1 MNRRRLHWG
10 WLLLLVP
17 TIIGFA
23 RLRLDVEVT
32 NLLPA
37 DLPVVEGLKLYQ
49 KHFANEN
56 ELIVTVQSSDAE
68 ATEAAARQ
76 LALTLRAQTN
86 LVARVV
92 WQPPWREHPEQMAEL
107 LALTW
112 LNQPPEVF
120 AQLASRLSPD
130 KLPAVLAATSDA
142 LATSLSP
149 DEIAHLGYDPLG
161 LSRLPE
167 SVAAQ
172 TGGLGRGEELF
183 ASHDGTFRLIFLK
196 PAAALGSYRA
206 CAAWLD
212 RIRDSVEKYRSAEKI
227 PADVRVGYTGA
238 PAFIAETAGGMERD
252 ISGSATGTLLVVGI
266 LFWWAHRRLWPF
278 CWLTVLLLLVLAETL
293 ALGGLI
299 YGALN
304 VVSLGFA
311 AILIGLTDDYPAIL
325 YQEALDHPQLS
336 ATDIRRRCTPPI
348 VWSAVTTAGAF
359 MLLNFAA
366 LPGLGQLGTLV
377 ALGVLLA
384 AVVILYCYLPI
395 ALKRRPRNGNAHQA
409 SVPTLASVHKSWPA
423 GKLALPITF
432 ALPIVILALLWYRP
446 PAIDH
451 TAEALS
457 PTDSPAYVTMK
468 AIASHLAGNG
478 DPLWILVSGRDES
491 EVARRMD
498 LLAAHAQ
505 LPEVQRWLGKVTF
518 PITLWPRLEW
528 QQTNRVTAAGLF
540 RQRDSLRTAVLAA
553 GFNDEGFA
561 FTKTVLETW
570 EHAGTVT
577 GAVWPTNESSR
588 WLLEKVAARTD
599 NGWLALGIAQPIT
612 NSAVAY
618 EGAATALGETL
629 ADNDARLTGW
639 SALGEALLANT
650 ARRLSWLAAAMLLL
664 IAFCL
669 CLAFR
674 NVREVLLSFATL
686 AAGFVGLLTLMSL
699 FGWSWN
705 LMNLMAVP
713 LLLGANVD
721 YTIHTQ
727 LALRRNAGN
736 ISGFRRTTGRAL
748 LLGGATTIVGFASL
762 AWAGNAGLASL
773 GLVCSAGIACGL
785 LASIGMLPVWWVWLS
800 PKSEVPS
807 QRSETPPPI
816 VPGTKLAAS
825 GVHPATPSSSYRA
838 EVWLLGLLVVRVLPD
853 RLCEWIS
860 VVAGAVYRWL
870 RPRRFRVVVENLLP
884 VFGDEVAVAERAAR
898 ALFREFALK
907 IAHLWRFEGGEPIDH
922 WPAEWAGGEFFT
934 SAQARGRGVLLV
946 TPHLGNWEFGG
957 AFLAERGVKL
967 LVLTLPEPGR
977 GFTELRQK
985 SRARR
990 GIETL
995 VVGEDAFA
1003 FVEII
1008 KRLQAGATVAL
1019 LVDRPP
1025 PPTAVTVGL
1034 FGRPFQASVAAAE
1047 LARASGCAIIP
1058 AIIVRNPRGYLA
1070 EILPEIVYD
1079 RAAIGDRTARIRL
1092 TQEILRAF
1100 EPAIREH
1107 AAQWYHFVP
1116 VWPK

>member
-1 MNRRRLHWG
+1 MSSRGLRWG
-10 WLLLLVP
+10 WLLLIVP
-17 TIIGFA
+17 AIIGFA
-23 RLRLDVEVT
+23 RLRFDVEVL
-32 NLLPA
+32 NLLP
-37 DLPVVEGLKLYQ
+37 DELPVVEGLKLYQ
-49 KHFANEN
+49 KHFASEN
-56 ELIVTVQSSDAE
+56 ELIVTVQSGDAE

-76 LALTLRAQTN
+76 LALALRAQTN
-86 LVARVV
+86 LVARAL

-107 LALTW
+107 VALTW
-112 LNQPPEVF
+112 LNQPPETF
-120 AQLASRLSPD
+120 ARLANRLSPD
-130 KLPAVLAATSDA
+130 NLPVELAAAGEA

-149 DEIAHLGYDPLG
+149 DELARLGYDPLG
-161 LSRLPE
+161 LSLLPE
-167 SVAAQ
+167 SVVAQ
-172 TGGLGRGEELF
+172 TGDHVQGEELF
-183 ASHDGTFRLIFLK
+183 ASRAGTFRLIFLK
-196 PAAALGSYRA
+196 PATPLGSYRA
-206 CAAWLD
+206 CAAWLESV
-212 RIRDSVEKYRSAEKI
+212 RTSVEKIRHAEKI
-227 PADVRVGYTGA
+227 PATAQVGYTGA

-266 LFWWAHRRLWPF
+266 LFWWAHRRLWPL
-278 CWLTVLLLLVLAETL
+278 CWLTVLLLLVLAGTL

-299 YGALN
+299 YGGLN

-377 ALGVLLA
+377 GLGVLLA
-384 AVVILYCYLPI
+384 AVVILYGYLPI
-395 ALKRRPRNGNAHQA
+395 ALKRRSRNGNAHQA
-409 SVPTLASVHKSWPA
+409 SIPTSAGVPKSRPG
-423 GKLALPITF
+423 GKLALPIAF
-432 ALPIVILALLWYRP
+432 ALPIVILALLWHRP

-478 DPLWILVSGRDES
+478 DPLWILVSGRDET
-491 EVARRMD
+491 EVARKMD
-498 LLAAHAQ
+498 ALAARAP
-505 LPEVQRWLGKVTF
+505 LPEVRQWLGKVTF
-518 PITLWPRLEW
+518 PIALWPRPEW
-528 QQTNRVTAAGLF
+528 QQTNLVSAAKLF
-540 RQRDSLRTAVLAA
+540 KQSASLRAAVLAA

-561 FTKTVLETW
+561 FAKTVLETW
-570 EHAGTVT
+570 ERAGKAT
-577 GAVWPTNESSR
+577 GAVWPTNETSR

-599 NGWLALGIAQPIT
+599 NGWLALGIAQPNT
-612 NSAVAY
+612 NSTVAYAGAVA
-618 EGAATALGETL
+618 ALGETL
-629 ADNDARLTGW
+629 ADNGARLTGW
-639 SALGEALLANT
+639 SALGEALLVHT
-650 ARRLSWLAAAMLLL
+650 ARRLPWLAAAMILL

-669 CLAFR
+669 WLAFR

-686 AAGFVGLLTLMSL
+686 GAGFLGLLALMSL

-705 LMNLMAVP
+705 LMNLVAVP
-713 LLLGANVD
+713 LLLGASVD

-727 LALRRNAGN
+727 LALRRNGGN
-736 ISGFRRTTGRAL
+736 IIGFRRTTGRAL

-773 GLVCSAGIACGL
+773 GLVCSVGIACGL
-785 LASIGMLPVWWVWLS
+785 LASIGLLPVWWVWLS
-800 PKSEVPS
+800 PASEVQSQSSEKPS
-807 QRSETPPPI
+807 PI
-816 VPGTKLAAS
+816 LPGATLPVYE
-825 GVHPATPSSSYRA
+825 VHATPSSSYRA
-838 EVWLLGLLVVRVLPD
+838 EVWLLGLFAVRVLPD
-853 RLCEWIS
+853 RLCEGIS
-860 VVAGAVYRWL
+860 VVAGSVYRWL
-870 RPRRFRVVVENLLP
+870 RPHRFRVVVENLLP
-884 VFGDEVAVAERAAR
+884 VFGGDTVKAEKTAR

-907 IAHLWRFEGGEPIDH
+907 IAHLWRFEGGEAIDH

-957 AFLAERGVKL
+957 AFLTERGVKL

-977 GFTELRQK
+977 GFTELRQQ

-1025 PPTAVTVGL
+1025 PPTAVTVEL

-1079 RAAIGDRTARIRL
+1079 RAAIGDRAARIRL